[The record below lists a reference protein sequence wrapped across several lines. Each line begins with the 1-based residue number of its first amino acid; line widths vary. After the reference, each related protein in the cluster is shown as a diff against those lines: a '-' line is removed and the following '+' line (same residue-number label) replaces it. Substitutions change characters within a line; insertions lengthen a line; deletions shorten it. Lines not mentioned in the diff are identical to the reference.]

1 MKKSKVLVVHGEY
14 TKELEELLNDGW
26 EVQHMTAYSENVSI
40 ASGYGITRG
49 LWGMYVLLTKEEEE
63 KKELTEEEVKV
74 MLMKKGL
81 QLWD

>member
-49 LWGMYVLLTKEEEE
+49 LWGMYVLLTKGE
-63 KKELTEEEVKV
+63 
-74 MLMKKGL
+74 
-81 QLWD
+81 